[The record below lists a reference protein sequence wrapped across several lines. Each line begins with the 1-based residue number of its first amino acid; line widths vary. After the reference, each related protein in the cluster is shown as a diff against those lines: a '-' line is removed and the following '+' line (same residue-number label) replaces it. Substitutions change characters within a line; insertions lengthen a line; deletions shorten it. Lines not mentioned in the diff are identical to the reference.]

1 MYKKQLTVQK
11 ILCLAAVIMSALVF
25 LYSLGIMT
33 DLFDSLYQT
42 IHNPNDPSSTEV
54 PGSYIYYNMQ
64 GFNRMFLIFSIG
76 LILLAVLLFI
86 TNTHKRRKYYIGNYI
101 AIGLFAAGSVALTVF
116 CHINIQKY
124 RAEFLQIDFDALKKF
139 SEFWKTL
146 YTDSTFWFDIHYCVF
161 GLLLCVAALLIANAI
176 WKIRLM
182 KAEAALVEEGRRVTR
197 E

>member
-11 ILCLAAVIMSALVF
+11 ILCLAALIMSALVF

-76 LILLAVLLFI
+76 LMAPPPPRKGPG
-86 TNTHKRRKYYIGNYI
+86 KRRRDPPPARWRPAPLRHHGRKGRCIRR
-101 AIGLFAAGSVALTVF
+101 ALP
-116 CHINIQKY
+116 
-124 RAEFLQIDFDALKKF
+124 L
-139 SEFWKTL
+139 
-146 YTDSTFWFDIHYCVF
+146 
-161 GLLLCVAALLIANAI
+161 
-176 WKIRLM
+176 
-182 KAEAALVEEGRRVTR
+182 RRHSCCC
-197 E
+197 